1 VLRLAPRRGVCY
13 NSGSSVGE
21 SPAARHFAEG
31 ISMRR
36 WGLACVL
43 GVAVGA
49 VSAAAADP
57 PVGIV
62 NLEKVVKNH
71 KPFQDKL
78 SPLKEQA
85 KELEKTLQVRKAELE
100 AVDAQYRKA
109 APGSPESQRLGALAG
124 KLQGELQRFVS
135 TEQANMQKKELGLY
149 MGFYK
154 QIDAE
159 VSKIA
164 KAKGLKLVLRDQDF
178 SFDENQPVND
188 MAKTLGRNVLFQDG
202 LDITDDVIKALGGSA
217 GKAR

>member
-1 VLRLAPRRGVCY
+1 
-13 NSGSSVGE
+13 
-21 SPAARHFAEG
+21 
-31 ISMRR
+31 MRR

-78 SPLKEQA
+78 NPLKEQA
-85 KELEKTLQVRKAELE
+85 KEIEKSLQVRKAEFDTV
-100 AVDAQYRKA
+100 AAAFRKA
-109 APGSPESQRLGALAG
+109 APGSPEAQRLGAQAG
-124 KLQGELQRFVS
+124 KLQGDLQQYAS
-135 TEQANMQKKELGLY
+135 TEQANIQKKELGLY
-149 MGFYK
+149 MTFYK

-159 VSKIA
+159 VAKVA
-164 KAKGLKLVLRDQDF
+164 KAKGLKLVLRDQDY
-178 SFDENQPVND
+178 SFDENQAVNE

-202 LDITDDVIKALGGSA
+202 LDITDDVVKALGGSA